1 MSSSLLPK
9 ILPVLDDTYSGTLL
23 RYSGG
28 GTTVAQQAVVDV
40 LRKPF
45 PELMRDLVLAPI
57 GLKNSTYEQPLPT
70 SRMKQAATGHLS
82 NGHAILGLW
91 HIYPE
96 MAAAGLWST
105 PSDLATLGIEVQM
118 ALKGDT
124 RRLLLPETV
133 HQMLTPQ
140 NNEPIGILFS

>member
-1 MSSSLLPK
+1 MPLDTTMIEIMS
-9 ILPVLDDTYSGTLL
+9 
-23 RYSGG
+23 
-28 GTTVAQQAVVDV
+28 Q
-40 LRKPF
+40 
-45 PELMRDLVLAPI
+45 
-57 GLKNSTYEQPLPT
+57 
-70 SRMKQAATGHLS
+70 
-82 NGHAILGLW
+82 
-91 HIYPE
+91 IYPG